1 MGYRLKGLG
10 NITVSRV
17 DCGCKKATGCAS
29 MLSNSEQEFG
39 LNTNHRAPVVVSL
52 QCKLM
57 DCLID

>member
-39 LNTNHRAPVVVSL
+39 LNTNHRAPIVVSL
-52 QCKLM
+52 
-57 DCLID
+57 